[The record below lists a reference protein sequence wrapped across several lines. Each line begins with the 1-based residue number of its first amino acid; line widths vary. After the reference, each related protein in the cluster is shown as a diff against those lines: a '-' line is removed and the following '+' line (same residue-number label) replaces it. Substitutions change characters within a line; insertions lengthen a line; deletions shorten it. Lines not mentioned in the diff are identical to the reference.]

1 MAIVLKILKAIVR
14 WTWKI
19 WAGFCGIASA
29 AALLGIEA
37 KWIHAD
43 DYKVTFSGPF
53 EVLNK
58 LNE

>member
-19 WAGFCGIASA
+19 WAGFCGIAVAA
-29 AALLGIEA
+29 AALGLKV
-37 KWIHAD
+37 KWIDAGD
-43 DYKVTFSGPF
+43 DDITFSGPF

>member
-19 WAGFCGIASA
+19 WAGFCGIAVA
-29 AALLGIEA
+29 TMMLGFKA
-37 KWIHAD
+37 KWIEGGD
-43 DYKVTFSGPF
+43 DELTFSGPF